1 MMMKLGKGYQWSAKL
16 TIISL
21 PYLPLERL
29 VLVSNSANN
38 KRSLAMVSR
47 NRRNVKCA
55 TCATPSFMELLLAA
69 VCKTWKCDRGK
80 NMRLTKGQFS
90 PRPLQCCRGEKC
102 PELCLNN
109 RRSRSPP
116 PPRQTDK
123 KLSENEQGL
132 PFSYWHKLVQNQVP
146 VHASIWSTSIW
157 GAICIGRG
165 REGVVSWRG
174 SPSLTGDTEYSMF
187 REIHIRSRL
196 MTSGPR
202 IGWKTFVKRAHKVKT
217 KVFRNKEYLFGKTC
231 AGWGQ

>member
-1 MMMKLGKGYQWSAKL
+1 MMIKLGKGYQWSAKL

-116 PPRQTDK
+116 PSPHPDRRIRSCLRMNK
-123 KLSENEQGL
+123 
-132 PFSYWHKLVQNQVP
+132 
-146 VHASIWSTSIW
+146 
-157 GAICIGRG
+157 
-165 REGVVSWRG
+165 G
-174 SPSLTGDTEYSMF
+174 SPFHIDTSLC
-187 REIHIRSRL
+187 
-196 MTSGPR
+196 
-202 IGWKTFVKRAHKVKT
+202 KT
-217 KVFRNKEYLFGKTC
+217 KCQFMQAFDPPVFGEQFALGELEEGRLFPSIKAVDGNVLLLYFYVDEKIFLMRRDEKISM
-231 AGWGQ
+231 

>member
-1 MMMKLGKGYQWSAKL
+1 MKMLMKLGKGYQWSAKL
-16 TIISL
+16 TIISI

-116 PPRQTDK
+116 PPPRQTDK

-165 REGVVSWRG
+165 GGRGWLGGGGVQVWRETLNVQCS
-174 SPSLTGDTEYSMF
+174 EKF
-187 REIHIRSRL
+187 I
-196 MTSGPR
+196 
-202 IGWKTFVKRAHKVKT
+202 
-217 KVFRNKEYLFGKTC
+217 
-231 AGWGQ
+231 

>member
-157 GAICIGRG
+157 GAICIGRRGG
-165 REGVVSWRG
+165 RGWLGGGEVQVWRETLNVQC
-174 SPSLTGDTEYSMF
+174 SEKNISL
-187 REIHIRSRL
+187 RL
-196 MTSGPR
+196 MTWWPVG
-202 IGWKTFVKRAHKVKT
+202 
-217 KVFRNKEYLFGKTC
+217 
-231 AGWGQ
+231 

>member
-109 RRSRSPP
+109 RRSCSPP
-116 PPRQTDK
+116 TPDRQIRSCLRMNKGSPFHIDTSLCKTKCQFMQAFDPPVFG
-123 KLSENEQGL
+123 EQFALEG
-132 PFSYWHKLVQNQVP
+132 
-146 VHASIWSTSIW
+146 
-157 GAICIGRG
+157 GGRG
-165 REGVVSWRG
+165 WLGGGEVQVWRETLNVQCS
-174 SPSLTGDTEYSMF
+174 EKF
-187 REIHIRSRL
+187 I
-196 MTSGPR
+196 
-202 IGWKTFVKRAHKVKT
+202 
-217 KVFRNKEYLFGKTC
+217 
-231 AGWGQ
+231 